1 MWHSFFWRT
10 RGIFEFIC
18 MTYSWTLYSF
28 VICCCRVSLHVDG
41 LRVFCLALA
50 PYLQHTRH
58 LLVIHLV
65 LLATFSMAVCGTC
78 RGPLQYHGCCT
89 VAVTDTQVWYLITG
103 IASYFTVSDNIYV
116 VYSLINICVQSLT
129 LLIGQEWYV
138 APKKIQFRTLGT
150 AEWKFRVEIL
160 THGTSKISTQRP

>member
-1 MWHSFFWRT
+1 
-10 RGIFEFIC
+10 

-41 LRVFCLALA
+41 LHVFCLALA

-89 VAVTDTQVWYLITG
+89 AAVTDTQVWYLITG

-150 AEWKFRVEIL
+150 AGWKFRGEIL